1 MDITIEELNALTENT
16 SSMRVKIADL
26 ERQLSEKIK
35 EIEEKEEENRN
46 LRIEISFLREEAQ
59 NAKIENSL
67 LRNIIMLSGE
77 RIKNFMKRVTGIE
90 RWAFLRTFIE
100 CAIPDWARKEQMKL
114 LDEVMELPEEM
125 EPKPKVVMETPTFQG
140 PMYDVHN
147 NNEVRLEE

>member
-1 MDITIEELNALTENT
+1 MDITIEELNALTDNT
-16 SSMRVKIADL
+16 SSLRVRIADL
-26 ERQLSEKIK
+26 EHQLRGKNQELA
-35 EIEEKEEENRN
+35 EKEEENRN
-46 LRIEISFLREEAQ
+46 LRIENSILKEEAQ

-125 EPKPKVVMETPTFQG
+125 APKVVNVSG
-140 PMYDVHN
+140 NYNDVHDN
-147 NNEVRLEE
+147 TSVNLDNK